1 MIAAFFVVTVTDL
14 FWSLVQDGA
23 PHLSR
28 LFSAALWI
36 AATLLSAAGLCTR
49 IFYKR
54 RSHRRAEP

>member
-1 MIAAFFVVTVTDL
+1 MIAAFLVMAVTDL

-36 AATLLSAAGLCTR
+36 AATLLSASGLCIR

-54 RSHRRAEP
+54 RSRRRAEP